1 MASVLGTVARG
12 LRFISWLMVP
22 GSIIVGGIGAANAQ
36 SQALQQACT
45 PDAMRLCQE
54 FIPDRAK
61 ITRCMM
67 SKRSQISA
75 PCLAAMRAEGHR
87 RHEASRYHRR
97 RVHYVRRS
105 HHHD

>member
-1 MASVLGTVARG
+1 MRAFMRTLG
-12 LRFISWLMVP
+12 FIGWVVIS
-22 GSIIVGGIGAANAQ
+22 GSIAVCSISAANAQ
-36 SQALQQACT
+36 SEELKQACT

-75 PCLAAMRAEGHR
+75 PCRAAMRAEGKR
-87 RHEASRYHRR
+87 RHKRVASRRRYVHHARYRHR
-97 RVHYVRRS
+97 
-105 HHHD
+105 D